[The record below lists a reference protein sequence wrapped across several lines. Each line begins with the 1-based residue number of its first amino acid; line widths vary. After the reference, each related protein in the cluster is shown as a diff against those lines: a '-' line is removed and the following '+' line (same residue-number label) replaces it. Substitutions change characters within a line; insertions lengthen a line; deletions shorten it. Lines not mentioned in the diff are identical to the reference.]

1 MKCKVV
7 SLENKEAG
15 EIELDE
21 GIFGVPVRKD
31 LLSRMV
37 NYQLAKRRQ
46 GTHKTKTV
54 GEISGT
60 GAKPFRQK
68 GTGRA
73 RRGSNRSAQMRGGQ
87 ATFGPSPRSHEISM
101 PKKVRR
107 LALKTALSAKQADGK
122 LIILDEAKTSEPRT
136 KPVATA
142 LEKLGLTSA
151 LIVDSEELDGN
162 LILATRNIP
171 GIDLLPQMG
180 ANVFDILRRD
190 KLVLTR
196 TAVEQ
201 LQERLR

>member
-7 SLENKEAG
+7 SLDNKAAG
-15 EIELDE
+15 EIDLDDAV
-21 GIFGVPVRKD
+21 FGAPVRRD
-31 LLSRMV
+31 LISRMV

-73 RRGSNRSAQMRGGQ
+73 RRGTNRAAQMRGGQ
-87 ATFGPSPRSHEISM
+87 TTFGPTPRSHDIEM
-101 PKKVRR
+101 PKKARQ
-107 LALKTALSAKQADGK
+107 LALKSALSAKQADGK
-122 LIILDEAKTSEPRT
+122 LIILDEAKSGEPKT
-136 KPVATA
+136 KSIAGK
-142 LEKLGLTSA
+142 LDKLGLSSA
-151 LIVDSEELDGN
+151 LIVAGAEIDRN
-162 LILATRNIP
+162 FMLAARNIP
-171 GIDLLPQMG
+171 GIDLLPQKG

-190 KLVLTR
+190 TLVLTR
-196 TAVEQ
+196 EAVEQ

>member
-1 MKCKVV
+1 MKCKVI
-7 SLENKEAG
+7 SLDNKAAG
-15 EIELDE
+15 EIELDDAV
-21 GIFGVPVRKD
+21 FGAPVRRD

-73 RRGSNRSAQMRGGQ
+73 RRGTNRAAQMRGGQ
-87 ATFGPSPRSHEISM
+87 TTFGPTPRSHDIEI
-101 PKKVRR
+101 PKKVRQ
-107 LALKTALSAKQADGK
+107 LALKSALSAKQADGK
-122 LIILDEAKTSEPRT
+122 LIVLDEAKSADPKT
-136 KPVATA
+136 KSIAVK
-142 LEKLGLTSA
+142 LDKLGWSSA
-151 LIVDSEELDGN
+151 LIVGGAEIDRN
-162 LILATRNIP
+162 FMLATRNIP
-171 GIDLLPQMG
+171 GIDFMPNKG

-190 KLVLTR
+190 TLVLTR
-196 TAVEQ
+196 EAVEF

>member
-1 MKCKVV
+1 MKCKVI
-7 SLENKEAG
+7 SLDNKAAG

-21 GIFGVPVRKD
+21 AIFGVPVRRD

-73 RRGSNRSAQMRGGQ
+73 RRGTNRAAQMRGGQ
-87 ATFGPSPRSHEISM
+87 TTFGPTPRSHDIEM

-107 LALKTALSAKQADGK
+107 LALKSALSAKQADGK
-122 LIILDEAKTSEPRT
+122 LMVLDEAKSGEPKT
-136 KPVATA
+136 NAIAVK
-142 LEKLGLTSA
+142 LGKLGLTSA
-151 LIVDSEELDGN
+151 LIVDGAEIDRN
-162 LILATRNIP
+162 FMLATRNIP

-190 KLVLTR
+190 TLVLTR
-196 TAVEQ
+196 EAVEQ

>member
-1 MKCKVV
+1 MKCKVI
-7 SLENKEAG
+7 SLDNKAAG
-15 EIELDE
+15 EIDLDDA
-21 GIFGVPVRKD
+21 IFGVPVRKD

-60 GAKPFRQK
+60 GAKPFNQK

-87 ATFGPSPRSHEISM
+87 TTFGPTPRSHDLEM

-107 LALKTALSAKQADGK
+107 LALKSALSSKQADGK
-122 LIILDEAKTSEPRT
+122 LIIVDDAKTSEPKT
-136 KPVATA
+136 KPMAAT
-142 LEKLGLTSA
+142 LDKLGLKSA
-151 LIVDSEELDGN
+151 LIVGGAELDRN
-162 LILATRNIP
+162 MVLATRNIP

-190 KLVLTR
+190 TLVLTR
-196 TAVEQ
+196 EAVEQ

>member
-87 ATFGPSPRSHEISM
+87 TTFGPSPRSQEISM

>member
-1 MKCKVV
+1 MKCKVI
-7 SLENKEAG
+7 SLDNKAAG
-15 EIELDE
+15 EIELDDA
-21 GIFGVPVRKD
+21 IFGVPVRKD

-54 GEISGT
+54 GEISGSK
-60 GAKPFRQK
+60 AKPFKQK

-87 ATFGPSPRSHEISM
+87 TTFGPTPRSHDLEM

-107 LALKTALSAKQADGK
+107 LALKAALSAKQADGK
-122 LIILDEAKTSEPRT
+122 LIVVDAAKMSEPKT
-136 KPVATA
+136 KPMAVT
-142 LEKLGLTSA
+142 LNKLGLTSA
-151 LIVDSEELDGN
+151 LIVDGAELDQN
-162 LILATRNIP
+162 MVLATRNIP
-171 GIDLLPQMG
+171 GIDLLPQKG

-190 KLVLTR
+190 TLVLTR
-196 TAVEQ
+196 DAVEQ

>member
-1 MKCKVV
+1 MKCKVI
-7 SLENKEAG
+7 SLDNKAAG
-15 EIELDE
+15 EIELDDAV
-21 GIFGVPVRKD
+21 FGAPVRRD

-73 RRGSNRSAQMRGGQ
+73 RRGTNRAAQMRGGQ
-87 ATFGPSPRSHEISM
+87 TTFGPTPRSHDIEM
-101 PKKVRR
+101 PKKVRQ
-107 LALKTALSAKQADGK
+107 LALKSALSAKQADGK
-122 LIILDEAKTSEPRT
+122 LIVLDEAKSADPKT
-136 KPVATA
+136 KSIAGK
-142 LEKLGLTSA
+142 LDKLGWSSA
-151 LIVDSEELDGN
+151 LIVGGAEIDRN
-162 LILATRNIP
+162 FMLATRNIP
-171 GIDLLPQMG
+171 GIDFMPNKG

-190 KLVLTR
+190 TLVLTR
-196 TAVEQ
+196 EAVEF

>member
-1 MKCKVV
+1 MKCKVI
-7 SLENKEAG
+7 SLENKAAG
-15 EIELDE
+15 EIELDDA
-21 GIFGVPVRKD
+21 IFGLPVRKD

-60 GAKPFRQK
+60 GAKPFKQK

-87 ATFGPSPRSHEISM
+87 TTFGPTPRSHDLEM

-107 LALKTALSAKQADGK
+107 LALKSALSAKQADGK
-122 LIILDEAKTSEPRT
+122 LIVVDEAKLGEPKT
-136 KPVATA
+136 KPMAAT
-142 LEKLGLTSA
+142 LSKLGVTSA
-151 LIVDSEELDGN
+151 LIVDGAELDRN
-162 LILATRNIP
+162 MVLATRNIP
-171 GIDLLPQMG
+171 GVDLLSQKG

-190 KLVLTR
+190 TLVLTR
-196 TAVEQ
+196 DAVEQ

>member
-1 MKCKVV
+1 MKFKVV
-7 SLENKEAG
+7 SLDNKAAG
-15 EIELDE
+15 EIDLDDAV
-21 GIFGVPVRKD
+21 FGAPVRRD

-73 RRGSNRSAQMRGGQ
+73 RRGTNRAAQMRGGQ
-87 ATFGPSPRSHEISM
+87 TTFGPTPRSHDIEM
-101 PKKVRR
+101 PKKVRQ
-107 LALKTALSAKQADGK
+107 LALKVALSSKQADGK
-122 LIILDEAKTSEPRT
+122 LIVLDDAKSGEPKT
-136 KPVATA
+136 KSIAGK
-142 LEKLGLTSA
+142 LDKLGLTSA
-151 LIVDSEELDGN
+151 LIVGGAELDRN
-162 LILATRNIP
+162 FMLAARNIP
-171 GIDLLPQMG
+171 GIDLVPQKG

-190 KLVLTR
+190 TLVLTR
-196 TAVEQ
+196 EAVEQ

>member
-1 MKCKVV
+1 MKFKVI
-7 SLENKEAG
+7 SFENKAAG
-15 EIELDE
+15 EIDLDE
-21 GIFGVPVRKD
+21 KVFGLPLRKD
-31 LLSRMV
+31 LLNRMV

-60 GAKPFRQK
+60 GAKPFKQK

-87 ATFGPSPRSHEISM
+87 TTFGPTPRSHEHDM

-107 LALKTALSAKQADGK
+107 LALKSALSAKYAEGK
-122 LIILDEAKTSEPRT
+122 LIIVDQAKIGDSKTKPLAKTFMT
-136 KPVATA
+136 M
-142 LEKLGLTSA
+142 GLKSA
-151 LIVDSEELDGN
+151 LIVDSNDLDN
-162 LILATRNIP
+162 NFVLATRNIP
-171 GIDLLPQMG
+171 EIDFLSQKG

-190 KLVLTR
+190 TLVLTR
-196 TAVEQ
+196 EAVQQ